1 MSLFKMPLHINT
13 VSQAHIVSLPGP
25 RMVPLSPTTGNR
37 NESDRGEFLRMAEAV
52 FKRAEMHEL
61 FG

>member
-1 MSLFKMPLHINT
+1 MPLHINT
-13 VSQAHIVSLPGP
+13 VSQAHVVSFLVRRIVTLP
-25 RMVPLSPTTGNR
+25 PTMGNR

-52 FKRAEMHEL
+52 FKRKEMYEL